1 MLQRVAMAT
10 VEGVSPDDDA
20 VLAANQAFYDA
31 FEERSVGAMDAV
43 WEHGDDVICVHPG
56 WRALVGWAD
65 VRRSWINLLANE
77 EHLQFILTEAEV
89 LRRGEM
95 ALVRGY
101 ENILFRG
108 TPQGSVAVLN
118 VFARQP
124 DGRWLMVAH
133 HAAPVMPQG

>member
-1 MLQRVAMAT
+1 MGT
-10 VEGVSPDDDA
+10 VVVVSDADDA

-31 FEERSVGAMDAV
+31 FETRSVGAMDEV

-56 WRALVGWAD
+56 WRALIGWAD

-95 ALVRGY
+95 AIVRGY
-101 ENILFRG
+101 ENILLRG
-108 TPQGSVAVLN
+108 TPQGSVSVLN
-118 VFARQP
+118 IFARQA
-124 DGRWLMVAH
+124 DGSWRMVAH
-133 HAAPVMPQG
+133 HAAPVMPTR